1 MERLY
6 EPQQGR
12 ISFGQTDAKEYDI
25 HAWRRA
31 FSTVAQGSPLMEGSI
46 RENVCYGCQ
55 REVSQ
60 EELLKVAKL
69 AHVYD
74 FV

>member
-1 MERLY
+1 
-6 EPQQGR
+6 
-12 ISFGQTDAKEYDI
+12 
-25 HAWRRA
+25 
-31 FSTVAQGSPLMEGSI
+31 MEGSI
-46 RENVCYGCQ
+46 RENICYGCQ

-74 FV
+74 FVQDLPQALTPNSPAADRIFPAVSANA